1 MEKQRRPDVQPRLDL
16 CPTGGY
22 VPTSLDFRLP
32 QPIVSLS
39 LVLVWI
45 IDSIIIVIYGL
56 VEFTSFA
63 RQSEILLRRVPEL
76 EAENHALR
84 QELNGT
90 FGATPSPAEWS
101 REVKL

>member
-1 MEKQRRPDVQPRLDL
+1 M
-16 CPTGGY
+16 
-22 VPTSLDFRLP
+22 
-32 QPIVSLS
+32 
-39 LVLVWI
+39 
-45 IDSIIIVIYGL
+45 IYGL